1 MLTYYEHQ
9 ERTDERIYAYI
20 YERPIIITITFRKSP
35 TQPIM
40 NNAMEFL

>member
-9 ERTDERIYAYI
+9 ERTDERIHAYI
-20 YERPIIITITFRKSP
+20 YERPIIITITFGKSP

-40 NNAMEFL
+40 NNAMGFL